1 MTHTQDES
9 KPSQMLRVPTPLI
22 DAVKELS
29 RLHRQGHSALVLSGL
44 DNLIKTL
51 EFGGGSGSN
60 GAYQTISE
68 IWDTRFES
76 LCDRLDNLES
86 QLSGSENSDKVPS
99 TEGLQD
105 FEKKID
111 SINNRLT
118 QFAEA
123 IMQIQSNINNQ
134 PRRSK
139 PYYNNSYNHSTSV
152 RIQPIP
158 EESLASRLG
167 VTPES
172 LRKEKDSQ
180 PAALFFAWSKRK
192 DTSGIGWEFNEKT
205 NLYHPVT

>member
-1 MTHTQDES
+1 VRS
-9 KPSQMLRVPTPLI
+9 
-22 DAVKELS
+22 LS
-29 RLHRQGHSALVLSGL
+29 RLHRQGRSTEVLSGL

-51 EFGGGSGSN
+51 DSGSGSGSN

-68 IWDTRFES
+68 IWDTRFDS
-76 LCDRLDNLES
+76 LCDTPAGSGCCHRLDDLES
-86 QLSGSENSDKVPS
+86 QLPGSENSDKVPS
-99 TEGLQD
+99 TERLKDLEQ
-105 FEKKID
+105 KID

-123 IMQIQSNINNQ
+123 IMLLQSNINNQ

-139 PYYNNSYNHSTSV
+139 PYHGNSYNQGQSV

-167 VTPES
+167 MTPES

-180 PAALFFAWSKRK
+180 PPPLFFAWSKRK
-192 DTSGIGWEFNEKT
+192 DTSGIGWQFNEKT

>member
-1 MTHTQDES
+1 MTHTPSES
-9 KPSQMLRVPTPLI
+9 KPSQMLRVPNALI
-22 DAVKELS
+22 DAVRSLS
-29 RLHRQGHSALVLSGL
+29 RLHRQGRSTEVLSGL

-51 EFGGGSGSN
+51 DSGSGSGSN

-76 LCDRLDNLES
+76 LSDRLDNLES
-86 QLSGSENSDKVPS
+86 QLPGSENSDEIPS
-99 TEGLQD
+99 TERLKDLGQ
-105 FEKKID
+105 KID

-123 IMQIQSNINNQ
+123 IMLLQSNINNQ

-139 PYYNNSYNHSTSV
+139 PYYGNSYNQGQPV

-167 VTPES
+167 MTPES

-180 PAALFFAWSKRK
+180 PPPLFFAWSKRK